1 MMGGLDKCMGVKTKK
16 QFHWFPST
24 FQQPT
29 STCSPPRTRSQSLGR
44 REQLTRRLMWLVWN
58 VSGLVHASKGSPQG
72 LSAWEAWNKAL
83 NLNSTILHAH
93 TTPYISWHVDQVRE
107 EGKIKFNFCMGFQ
120 KSLKLSNL
128 PWLAWTSLVPPLVI
142 ITKPSLRRYMG
153 LWVQGGL
160 QVEVGC
166 LESSW
171 EPIALLLVLTPMQ
184 LSKPTHHV
192 TCGHFSP

>member
-1 MMGGLDKCMGVKTKK
+1 
-16 QFHWFPST
+16 
-24 FQQPT
+24 
-29 STCSPPRTRSQSLGR
+29 
-44 REQLTRRLMWLVWN
+44 
-58 VSGLVHASKGSPQG
+58 
-72 LSAWEAWNKAL
+72 
-83 NLNSTILHAH
+83 
-93 TTPYISWHVDQVRE
+93 
-107 EGKIKFNFCMGFQ
+107 MGFQ

-128 PWLAWTSLVPPLVI
+128 PCLAWTSLVPPLVI

-153 LWVQGGL
+153 LRVQGGL

-192 TCGHFSP
+192 TCGHFSPQYPYEILGGFDVLAQVPSCKAIGTKCQQAYLVRFDFPWGKSVVLCTRIWNRLNIYMSIIYGIQDITTICYIKKGFSIQEQEISIKS